1 MKRREEE
8 REEVGIKRWREGRKE
23 GEFVRARERKQRKF
37 IPISSSHRA
46 RDDLRC
52 QFSPDPKEEIAAH
65 LAGYGTIR
73 SGKHHS

>member
-1 MKRREEE
+1 M
-8 REEVGIKRWREGRKE
+8 REG
-23 GEFVRARERKQRKF
+23 ERKQRKF
-37 IPISSSHRA
+37 IAISSCHRA

-73 SGKHHS
+73 SGKLHS